1 MKKRTSFF
9 TLIELL
15 VVIAIIAILASML
28 LPALQQARERA
39 KASTCL
45 NNFNQLSK
53 GQSLY
58 VQDNNDIV
66 PTIYNAPSWN
76 PSSRVWYLANA
87 RLYDNLPSQKGGMI
101 APYMGERIAGDKYN
115 SSMCGASQPVST
127 DPINAP
133 V

>member
-1 MKKRTSFF
+1 MNKPSKLF

-66 PTIYNAPSWN
+66 PSIYNAPSWD
-76 PSSRVWYLANA
+76 PSSRVWYLANV
-87 RLYDNLPSQKGGMI
+87 RLNDNIRTPEWRHDRSLHGRNDRQPSGS
-101 APYMGERIAGDKYN
+101 R
-115 SSMCGASQPVST
+115 
-127 DPINAP
+127 
-133 V
+133 